1 MNATNPQLHAIGKFR
16 KFFKRKNNREK
27 RERKMN
33 RNKGFWTGV
42 LGIVVLVLF
51 SVGLVALEGYICV
64 VGRRKRGRENK

>member
-1 MNATNPQLHAIGKFR
+1 
-16 KFFKRKNNREK
+16 
-27 RERKMN
+27 MN

-64 VGRRKRGRENK
+64 VGRRERGRENK

>member
-1 MNATNPQLHAIGKFR
+1 
-16 KFFKRKNNREK
+16 
-27 RERKMN
+27 MN

-51 SVGLVALEGYICV
+51 SVGLVGLVALEGYICV

>member
-1 MNATNPQLHAIGKFR
+1 
-16 KFFKRKNNREK
+16 
-27 RERKMN
+27 MN